1 MTRVRLRLRLS
12 KYRVAFEHL
21 SKPVKT
27 SDRTAPLLIRILIA
41 RVRIVLAYQVGVE
54 LMHALLLRRCERW
67 ERARFAGCGTLL
79 WGLSLHIYQLTV
91 PVRDVATESF
101 SGGQSVI

>member
-27 SDRTAPLLIRILIA
+27 SDKNCTIAYPHIDSQGPDSTRIPSGCETHARRPFVLL
-41 RVRIVLAYQVGVE
+41 
-54 LMHALLLRRCERW
+54 
-67 ERARFAGCGTLL
+67 
-79 WGLSLHIYQLTV
+79 
-91 PVRDVATESF
+91 
-101 SGGQSVI
+101 